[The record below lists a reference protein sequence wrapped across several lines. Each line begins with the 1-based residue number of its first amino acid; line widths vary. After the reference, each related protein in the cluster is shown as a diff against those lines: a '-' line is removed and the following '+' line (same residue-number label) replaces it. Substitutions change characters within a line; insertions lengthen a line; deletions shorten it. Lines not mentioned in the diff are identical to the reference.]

1 MMTRG
6 RARGVSIPP
15 KNDDVIYEQPLT
27 GRQYISTNDI
37 SERKNDQQMISLG
50 GKIDQQTFQA
60 CLQKIERVNT
70 VYTAPEKVNSSLLL
84 L

>member
-1 MMTRG
+1 MMSLG
-6 RARGVSIPP
+6 ENI
-15 KNDDVIYEQPLT
+15 DIT
-27 GRQYISTNDI
+27 GRQYTPNVHQMISVR
-37 SERKNDQQMISLG
+37 EKNDQQMISLG

-84 L
+84 